1 MLREN
6 TQTACQVIKLADM
19 FDQRNF
25 SISENSD
32 NEYIRKLSNEG
43 SGCISTS
50 KLGMLLSRFSL
61 VWLYTLNIK
70 NCPDS
75 FSHECLGK

>member
-6 TQTACQVIKLADM
+6 TQMACQVIKLADM

-32 NEYIRKLSNEG
+32 NEHIRKKEESWELAG
-43 SGCISTS
+43 SQAYV
-50 KLGMLLSRFSL
+50 LR
-61 VWLYTLNIK
+61 
-70 NCPDS
+70 D
-75 FSHECLGK
+75 